1 MRATL
6 TAVIAAI
13 EAGAVAL
20 AGLVVIGVP
29 AVLMWIITFGLDATP
44 AELVGGV
51 ASVWFLAH
59 GVPLQVSVT
68 AEAALGLGLP
78 GEAFAFPI
86 SLAPLGLSLVTVL
99 LAMRAGWR
107 FASRGGTGAAGVLGG
122 GIGFTAVG
130 FACLPLVAPMLPE
143 PEWRALLTLG
153 LIYAVSMLIPFVV
166 HAAVSQQ
173 DWFTRSV
180 RGVQRLVTRVSPL
193 LASTLPSR
201 TQEVLQLALGALAA
215 LAGIAAAGFTVSL
228 IIGYVDITAL
238 SQNLQLDPLGASV
251 LFIVQLA
258 FLPIALIWSMS
269 WFVGTGFA
277 VGVGTSVSPF
287 DALVGPIPALPLMG
301 AIPPSWGGFAPVA
314 PAIIVIAGLVIG
326 VAAARRGTL
335 RGAGWGAAIVVPVLA
350 SALTGLAV
358 VLLSVLAS
366 GAMGPDRLAQA
377 GPDPW
382 LTGGIAAAE
391 LGVGMLLG
399 IAAGR
404 ADAARLGTLVE
415 LVRGGDQRAIDA
427 RDDADATDARSWSS
441 ETLIA
446 LDRVE
451 RDRSAP
457 DEDDRHQIAAGGAPR
472 PPTGATGRLLG
483 FLGFGKAAAE
493 TRGDAGD
500 ADDTGRIDTGRIE
513 TGPIETGPI
522 ETGRIETGPIETDD
536 GDDPGAEIVP
546 GADRDPGQ
554 GSHPEPGDARPLEPA
569 QAPAEAELPERLDD
583 VTEEELRVSESE
595 AEAILAAY
603 SWDDSTVEWTDA
615 PEDRSP
621 DVHTPSDAG
630 TEAAASAFESVDQD
644 AQETAPVDDLIDDP
658 EDASGP
664 RSGRRV
670 WRWPGRKR

>member
-44 AELVGGV
+44 AELVGGI

-122 GIGFTAVG
+122 GIGYTAVG
-130 FACLPLVAPMLPE
+130 FACLPFVAPMLPE

-180 RGVQRLVTRVSPL
+180 RGVQRLVTRASPL
-193 LASTLPSR
+193 LASTLPLR
-201 TQEVLQLALGALAA
+201 TQEVLRLALGALAA

-326 VAAARRGTL
+326 VAAARRSTL

-350 SALTGLAV
+350 STLAGLAV

-377 GPDPW
+377 GPAPW

-427 RDDADATDARSWSS
+427 RDHADATDARSWSS

-457 DEDDRHQIAAGGAPR
+457 DEDGRHQIAAGGVTGPR
-472 PPTGATGRLLG
+472 TGVTGRLRG
-483 FLGFGKAAAE
+483 FLGFGTAAAGS
-493 TRGDAGD
+493 RGDVDD
-500 ADDTGRIDTGRIE
+500 ADDTGRVDTWRDE
-513 TGPIETGPI
+513 TGPIETG
-522 ETGRIETGPIETDD
+522 D

-546 GADRDPGQ
+546 AVEPT
-554 GSHPEPGDARPLEPA
+554 PEPNPKPNPDDARSLEPA
-569 QAPAEAELPERLDD
+569 QAPAEAALPERLDD
-583 VTEEELRVSESE
+583 VTEDELRVSESE

-603 SWDDSTVEWTDA
+603 SWDGSTVEWTDA

-621 DVHTPSDAG
+621 DVDTPTDVG
-630 TEAAASAFESVDQD
+630 TEAAASAFESVDPD

-658 EDASGP
+658 EDSSGP
-664 RSGRRV
+664 GSGRRV